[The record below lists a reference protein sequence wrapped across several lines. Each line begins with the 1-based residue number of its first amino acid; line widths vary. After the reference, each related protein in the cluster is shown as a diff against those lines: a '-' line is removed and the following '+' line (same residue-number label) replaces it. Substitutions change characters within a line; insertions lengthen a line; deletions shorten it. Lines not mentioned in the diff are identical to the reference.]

1 MNFLFAFSTLSGPKV
16 QYIQHNYSHGRIY
29 LISKLVFLIWR
40 WMSGDT
46 GNNKTAVRS
55 LGKEK
60 PELRQSFFINNLER
74 EM

>member
-1 MNFLFAFSTLSGPKV
+1 
-16 QYIQHNYSHGRIY
+16 
-29 LISKLVFLIWR
+29 
-40 WMSGDT
+40 MSGDT